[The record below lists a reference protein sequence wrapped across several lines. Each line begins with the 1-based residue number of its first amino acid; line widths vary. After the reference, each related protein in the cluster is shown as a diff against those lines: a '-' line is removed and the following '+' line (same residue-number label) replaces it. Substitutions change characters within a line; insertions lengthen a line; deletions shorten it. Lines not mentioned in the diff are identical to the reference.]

1 MRLTRRPEPAATFMS
16 TPLFAAQAVLIEGAD
31 AVAFANAQFT
41 IDVGALAVG
50 RWQWCAW
57 LDAQGR
63 ALHVFALLRTRADAL
78 LVWQPIGDAETM
90 RAALSRYVFRSKV
103 TLRTLHDW
111 YVWSL
116 DAAPSTRPA
125 PRAIAFENGGYAIA
139 LDGGA
144 RTAWLGPGVADRD
157 DDVARDRWRRADVAA
172 GLPLIDAAT
181 RASFTPQALDLE
193 RIDAISFGKGCYP
206 GQEIAARL
214 HFRGGNKRRLR
225 AFAFDAQTDAPAP
238 GMPIVAGDGT
248 SKGIVLYAACDALL
262 GVVNDGD
269 EETALRIDA
278 THAID
283 LSTMSFVV

>member
-1 MRLTRRPEPAATFMS
+1 MS
-16 TPLFAAQAVLIEGAD
+16 IPLFAAQAVLIEGAD

-41 IDVGALAVG
+41 IDVSALAEG

-63 ALHVFALLRTRADAL
+63 ALHVFALLRTRGDAL
-78 LVWQPIGDAETM
+78 LAWQPLGDAETM
-90 RAALSRYVFRSKV
+90 RAALARYVFRSKV
-103 TLRTLHDW
+103 TLRTLQE
-111 YVWSL
+111 WSVCSL
-116 DAAPSTRPA
+116 ESSHAARPA
-125 PRAIAFENGGYAIA
+125 PRTIAPHRDGYAIA
-139 LDGGA
+139 LEGGA
-144 RTAWLGPGVADRD
+144 RCAWLGPGVTDRD
-157 DDVARDRWRRADVAA
+157 DDDARDRWRRADVAA

-225 AFAFDAQTDAPAP
+225 AFAFVADVQAPAP
-238 GMPIVAGDGT
+238 GMPIVAADGT
-248 SKGIVLYAACDALL
+248 TKGSVLYAARDALL

-269 EETALRIDA
+269 DHAPLYVDA
-278 THAID
+278 ASAIA
-283 LSTMSFVV
+283 LSTMPFVD

>member
-1 MRLTRRPEPAATFMS
+1 MS

-41 IDVGALAVG
+41 IDVGAIAEG

-78 LVWQPIGDAETM
+78 LAWQPLGDAETM

-103 TLRTLHDW
+103 TLRTLHAW
-111 YVWSL
+111 SVWTL
-116 DAAPSTRPA
+116 DTAQSIRPA
-125 PRAIAFENGGYAIA
+125 SRTIAFENDGYAIA
-139 LDGGA
+139 LEGGA
-144 RTAWLGPGVADRD
+144 RTAWLGPGVADRVD
-157 DDVARDRWRRADVAA
+157 EKARDRWRRADVAA
-172 GLPLIDAAT
+172 GLPLLDAAVG
-181 RASFTPQALDLE
+181 ASFTPQALDLE

-225 AFAFDAQTDAPAP
+225 AFAYGADVTAPAP
-238 GMPIVAGDGT
+238 GTPIVAADGT
-248 SKGIVLYAACDALL
+248 SKGVVLYAARDALL
-262 GVVNDGD
+262 GVVNDDDD
-269 EETALRIDA
+269 ETPLRIDA
-278 THAID
+278 THAIE
-283 LSTMSFVV
+283 LSTMTFVV

>member
-1 MRLTRRPEPAATFMS
+1 MS

-41 IDVGALAVG
+41 IDVGALAEG
-50 RWQWCAW
+50 HWRWCAW

-63 ALHVFALLRTRADAL
+63 ALHVFALLRTHADAL
-78 LVWQPIGDAETM
+78 LAWQPLGDAETM

-103 TLRTLHDW
+103 TLRTLHEW
-111 YVWSL
+111 SVWSL
-116 DAAPSTRPA
+116 DAAQSTRPA
-125 PRAIAFENGGYAIA
+125 PRTIAFENDGYAIA
-139 LDGGA
+139 LEGGA
-144 RTAWLGPGVADRD
+144 RTAWLGPGVTDRD
-157 DDVARDRWRRADVAA
+157 DDEARDRWRRTDVTA

-181 RASFTPQALDLE
+181 RAAFTPQALDLE

-225 AFAFDAQTDAPAP
+225 AFAFGADIDAPAP
-238 GMPIVAGDGT
+238 GTPIIAADGT
-248 SKGIVLYAACDALL
+248 SKGIVLYAARDALL

-269 EETALRIDA
+269 DETPLQIDA
-278 THAID
+278 TRAID
-283 LSTMSFVV
+283 LSTIPFVV

>member
-78 LVWQPIGDAETM
+78 LVWQPLGDAETM

-157 DDVARDRWRRADVAA
+157 DAVARDRWRRADVAA

-193 RIDAISFGKGCYP
+193 RIGAISFGKGCYP

-238 GMPIVAGDGT
+238 GTPIVAGDGI

>member
-1 MRLTRRPEPAATFMS
+1 MS

-41 IDVGALAVG
+41 IDVAALAEG

-78 LVWQPIGDAETM
+78 LAWQPLGDAETM
-90 RAALSRYVFRSKV
+90 RTALSRYVFRSKV
-103 TLRTLHDW
+103 TLRTLHEW
-111 YVWSL
+111 SVWSL
-116 DAAPSTRPA
+116 DASHSTRPA
-125 PRAIAFENGGYAIA
+125 PRAIGFENDGYAIA
-139 LDGGA
+139 LEGS
-144 RTAWLGPGVADRD
+144 RTAWLGPGAADRD
-157 DDVARDRWRRADVAA
+157 EGDACERWRRADVAA

-193 RIDAISFGKGCYP
+193 RIDAISFAKGCYP

-214 HFRGGNKRRLR
+214 HFRGGNKRSLR
-225 AFAFDAQTDAPAP
+225 AFAFDAPVDVPAP
-238 GMPIVAGDGT
+238 GTPIVAVDGT
-248 SKGIVLYAACDALL
+248 SRGTVLYAARDALL

-269 EETALRIDA
+269 EETPLRIDA
-278 THAID
+278 SHAIE
-283 LSTMSFVV
+283 LSTMPFVV